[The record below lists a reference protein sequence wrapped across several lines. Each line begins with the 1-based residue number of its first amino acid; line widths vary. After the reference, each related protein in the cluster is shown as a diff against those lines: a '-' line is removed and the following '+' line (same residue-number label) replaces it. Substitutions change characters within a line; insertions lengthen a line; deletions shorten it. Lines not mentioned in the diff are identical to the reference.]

1 MANKTESGRVT
12 FPYISSEAFV
22 SDTDKAALQHLQKI
36 PLLPTLVRKY
46 NELSGDR
53 IWYVQNAAESVRC
66 SPKQFPTLYGLLR
79 EACNILH
86 IPEPELYVRY
96 SETYNAYTAGMNR
109 TFIVLQSALVED
121 FTDEEILYIIGHEV
135 GHIKCGH
142 VLYQS
147 LGRML
152 MPLLDAVGRA
162 TLGMGHLVG
171 AGLVAGFF
179 EWMRQAEYSCDRAGL
194 LACQN
199 PQVAFSAT
207 MKLGS
212 GSTRF
217 NGERSVDAFLEQ
229 AREYSDSG
237 GLDGVAKRSSS

>member
-1 MANKTESGRVT
+1 MASKTESGRTT
-12 FPYISSEAFV
+12 FPYLSSDAFV
-22 SDTDKAALQHLQKI
+22 SDTDKAALQQLQKI

-46 NELSGDR
+46 NEASGDR
-53 IWYVQNAAESVRC
+53 FWYVRNAAESVRC
-66 SPKQFPTLYGLLR
+66 GPKQFPTLYRLLK
-79 EACNILH
+79 EACSILH

-96 SETYNAYTAGMNR
+96 SATYNAYTAGMNR

-152 MPLLDAVGRA
+152 LPLLDMLGKA
-162 TLGMGHLVG
+162 TLGVGQLVG
-171 AGLVAGFF
+171 TSLVAGFF

-194 LACQN
+194 LVCQD

-207 MKLGS
+207 MKWAVVLPVSTGS
-212 GSTRF
+212 AVWRPSWNRLDSTPKPAVWMAWQRPF
-217 NGERSVDAFLEQ
+217 SF
-229 AREYSDSG
+229 
-237 GLDGVAKRSSS
+237 